1 MQKGKSEMAKK
12 GARTIRDRG
21 DAERREKAENG
32 TVKKRNARARE
43 IVTITLERSD
53 SSVLERKRP
62 RGVRCRLV
70 DGGREQRET
79 KQDRTRRSDSAY
91 GYEVWRAESKLN
103 REQARV
109 VDRRDSPRRSSFA
122 WTRSL
127 DSTRRRR
134 AFQNHSRS
142 AVC

>member
-1 MQKGKSEMAKK
+1 MRKGKRDGAKE
-12 GARTIRDRG
+12 GARTIRDRR

-32 TVKKRNARARE
+32 TMKKRNARARE
-43 IVTITLERSD
+43 IVTI
-53 SSVLERKRP
+53 KREAYSN
-62 RGVRCRLV
+62 GKGHVRAV
-70 DGGREQRET
+70 QVGGGREQRET
-79 KQDRTRRSDSAY
+79 KQDRTRRS

-103 REQARV
+103 REQSRRV

-122 WTRSL
+122 WTSL
-127 DSTRRRR
+127 DPTRRRR